1 MGKGET
7 SPDWRVNNMRNK
19 DLKECIA
26 RLNAMGSNGNL
37 KPEQR
42 DQISLIIGELKKLAR
57 KRTLNHVDVF
67 ACVSEVTRR
76 VLKILNL

>member
-1 MGKGET
+1 
-7 SPDWRVNNMRNK
+7 MRNK

-42 DQISLIIGELKKLAR
+42 DQISLIICELKKLAR
-57 KRTLNHVDVF
+57 KRTLNHVEVF
-67 ACVSEVTRR
+67 DCINEVTRR
-76 VLKILNL
+76 FLKVLDL

>member
-1 MGKGET
+1 
-7 SPDWRVNNMRNK
+7 MRNK

-26 RLNAMGSNGNL
+26 RLSATRSNSNL

-42 DQISLIIGELKKLAR
+42 DQMSLIICELKKLTR

-67 ACVSEVTRR
+67 NCVNEVTRR
-76 VLKILNL
+76 LLKVLDL